1 MRRTIVASLLALGSV
16 SVSVGCDKIISS
28 DVTETPFD
36 LPSKSYS
43 FDSAAFPIPAGIT
56 SEVPCGDG
64 QPIVVCCDPP
74 AGLPRPDCSTTSL
87 ECQQNENGMSVCTAT
102 VTVTQSQ
109 MLNFAQEAPELK
121 SLPSVINIKIKR
133 ISYAVTTNT
142 LNIDLPD
149 VELFL
154 GPSGATKPSDSGVV
168 KFGTMPG
175 ILAGTTPAGDVALVR
190 DAESVL
196 GMFTHDL
203 TAPISFIASTTLT
216 VTHSPTGR
224 IDLTVSGKLAA
235 SL

>member
-1 MRRTIVASLLALGSV
+1 MRRTIVASLLALGCV

-36 LPSKSYS
+36 LPAKTYS
-43 FDSAAFPIPAGIT
+43 FDSASFPIPAGIT
-56 SEVPCGDG
+56 AEVPCGAG
-64 QPIVVCCDPP
+64 QLVTDCCMPP
-74 AGLPRPDCSTTSL
+74 VGPAPDCNATPIA
-87 ECQQNENGMSVCTAT
+87 CQQNENGVSVCTAM
-102 VTVTQSQ
+102 VKVSQSQ
-109 MLNFAQEAPELK
+109 MLNFAQEAPELN

-133 ISYAVTTNT
+133 ISYVVMTNT

-154 GPSGATKPSDSGVV
+154 GPAGATKPSDSGVV

-175 ILAGTTPAGDVALVR
+175 IMAGTMPAGDVVLVR

-196 GMFTHDL
+196 GMFTQDL